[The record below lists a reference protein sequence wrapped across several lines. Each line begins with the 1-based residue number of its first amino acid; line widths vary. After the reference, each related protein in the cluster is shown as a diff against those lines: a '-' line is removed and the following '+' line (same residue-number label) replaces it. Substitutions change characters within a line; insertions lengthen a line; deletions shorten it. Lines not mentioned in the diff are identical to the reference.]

1 MSGDFLTQGEGRY
14 LRVILPASE
23 LDWDEAW
30 GAIELE
36 LDDETAFAEIIA
48 PTYDDEERLGWV
60 RELVHRLDER
70 GVDSVVEWEGAV
82 PSLMAAV
89 S

>member
-1 MSGDFLTQGEGRY
+1 MSKDFPIQHDGRY

-23 LDWDEAW
+23 LDWNEVWRAVEH
-30 GAIELE
+30 ELE
-36 LDDETAFAEIIA
+36 EGIAFAEIIA
-48 PTYDDEERLGWV
+48 PSYDDDERLEEV
-60 RELVHRLDER
+60 RGLVHRLDER